1 MKILAVDTALAAC
14 SAAVYDGE
22 VQRVLAAGFSPMATG
37 QAEAIGPMVRGVME
51 KAGMEFSGL
60 HRVAATIG
68 PGTFTGLRIGL
79 AFARGLGLALGLP
92 VVGIT
97 TLKAIAANV
106 ASNPRALPIAVLIDA
121 RRGNVYSQVFSARL
135 DPLNEPLA
143 HSLQEAAARLP
154 AGESW
159 AIGSGAG
166 LLADTGD
173 DYSVR
178 RSHAS
183 DLPHASVVAALAACE
198 AAPAAPPAPLYLRP
212 PNAKPLPPRSVTIDI
227 HKVSIDQAESLGNL
241 HALSFDHPWDAASIR
256 KLMAVPGAL
265 ALVAMSRF
273 GEPLGFVLARATADE
288 AEILTLAVA
297 PDFRRRRIGLRLLAG
312 AADALAA
319 EGARRLHIEVA
330 RSNIPAMSLYEAAG
344 FAVNGTRR
352 DYYARPNGTREDAVA
367 MSRALPIANHGV

>member
-14 SAAVYDGE
+14 SAAIYDSE
-22 VQRVLAAGFSPMATG
+22 IQKVLAAGFRPMATG
-37 QAEAIGPMVRGVME
+37 QAEAIGPMVRDLIKQSGT
-51 KAGMEFSGL
+51 EFSAL
-60 HRVAATIG
+60 HRIAATVG

-106 ASNPRALPIAVLIDA
+106 ASNPCALPIAVLIDA
-121 RRGNVYSQVFSARL
+121 RRGNVYSQVFSASL

-154 AGESW
+154 KGEVW
-159 AIGSGAG
+159 TIGSGAD
-166 LLADTGD
+166 LLTDTGD
-173 DYSVR
+173 DRIAR
-178 RSHAS
+178 RSPAS
-183 DLPHASVVAALAACE
+183 DLPHAAVVAALAARE
-198 AAPAAPPAPLYLRP
+198 AASAAPPAPLYLRP
-212 PNAKPLPPRSVTIDI
+212 PGAKPPPPRSDSIDI
-227 HKVSIDQAESLGNL
+227 RTVSIDQAQNLGDL

-256 KLMAVPGAL
+256 KLMAMPGAL

-273 GEPLGFVLARATADE
+273 GETLGFLLARAAADE

-297 PDFRRRRIGLRLLAG
+297 PRFRRRRIGLRLLTG

-319 EGARRLHIEVA
+319 GGARRLHIEVA
-330 RSNIPAMSLYEAAG
+330 RSNIPATRLYETAG

-352 DYYARPNGTREDAVA
+352 NYYARPDGTYEDAVM
-367 MSRALPIANHGV
+367 MSRLLPIANHGV